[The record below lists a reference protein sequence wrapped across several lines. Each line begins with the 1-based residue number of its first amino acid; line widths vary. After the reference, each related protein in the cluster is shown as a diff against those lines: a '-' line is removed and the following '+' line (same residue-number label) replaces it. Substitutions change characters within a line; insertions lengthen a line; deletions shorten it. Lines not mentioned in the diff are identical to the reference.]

1 MRRPR
6 PSRLIPGLFLII
18 ALGCTS
24 RAIVKGALTEDE
36 RREYVEQTG
45 ALIPFRLQQPFV
57 QGIADTGMSREM
69 VVFLY
74 GQPDRTEN
82 DRYGLGWITR
92 PDSTPSLVD
101 QRDSVWIYY
110 ASDSS
115 TVKRGLVFRGDTV
128 VRITGDLEK

>member
-1 MRRPR
+1 MRRPL
-6 PSRLIPGLFLII
+6 PSRLLLGLATLAAI
-18 ALGCTS
+18 GCAS

-45 ALIPFRLQQPFV
+45 ALIPFRLQQPFI

-74 GQPDRTEN
+74 GHPDRTEN
-82 DRYGLGWITR
+82 DRYGLSWS
-92 PDSTPSLVD
+92 STPDPAPPLTD
-101 QRDSVWIYY
+101 ARDSIWIYFG
-110 ASDSS
+110 SDSA

-128 VRITGDLEK
+128 VRISGDLDK